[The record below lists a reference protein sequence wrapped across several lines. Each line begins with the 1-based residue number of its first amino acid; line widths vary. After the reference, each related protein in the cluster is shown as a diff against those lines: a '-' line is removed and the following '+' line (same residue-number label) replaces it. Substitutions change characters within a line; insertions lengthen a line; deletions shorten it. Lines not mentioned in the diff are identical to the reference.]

1 MNTSTIVAICLVIY
15 FFIPVVLYF
24 MIPKDPEIS
33 PRKRAIVLVLGD
45 IGRSPRMQYHTL
57 SLVETGFIV
66 DFCGYTESAPLQSIS
81 DNPDITIHSI
91 RPAEE
96 LGFSS
101 LPFILRA
108 PLKIIYQTYQL
119 YYLLKRLKGAD
130 YLLVQNPPS
139 LPTLLISYIFITIQ
153 SRRTRF
159 IIDWHNF
166 GYTVL
171 ATKLQSNTHPFV
183 RLSKW
188 YEQRFGRLSF
198 ANFCVTKS
206 MADVLIREF
215 GLNSFRIIPLPD
227 RPARQFQPLTVEA
240 KSKLLL
246 TSEIFS
252 EFNPQTDKL
261 VVTSTSYTPDEDLTF
276 LLDAL
281 SQYDVSSTPSIPLP
295 RILAVVTGKG
305 PLMDE
310 FLQNVKARAWNNVTV
325 RTVWLSAE
333 EYPLVI
339 GAADIGISMHLSTSG
354 WDLPMKILDMFG
366 CGVPVLARDFP
377 ALSELVRDGRNGFSF
392 ESVGDLAEKLIELFT
407 NPDKMLKIRGG
418 AKMESTNRWNETW
431 RITAGPVFHIPNKDD
446 LTEIYSSS
454 SSDD

>member
-1 MNTSTIVAICLVIY
+1 M
-15 FFIPVVLYF
+15 
-24 MIPKDPEIS
+24 
-33 PRKRAIVLVLGD
+33 
-45 IGRSPRMQYHTL
+45 
-57 SLVETGFIV
+57 
-66 DFCGYTESAPLQSIS
+66 ESS
-81 DNPDITIHSI
+81 
-91 RPAEE
+91 
-96 LGFSS
+96 
-101 LPFILRA
+101 
-108 PLKIIYQTYQL
+108 
-119 YYLLKRLKGAD
+119 
-130 YLLVQNPPS
+130 
-139 LPTLLISYIFITIQ
+139 
-153 SRRTRF
+153 
-159 IIDWHNF
+159 
-166 GYTVL
+166 
-171 ATKLQSNTHPFV
+171 
-183 RLSKW
+183 
-188 YEQRFGRLSF
+188 
-198 ANFCVTKS
+198 
-206 MADVLIREF
+206 
-215 GLNSFRIIPLPD
+215 SFRIIPLPD

-377 ALSELVRDGRNGFSF
+377 A
-392 ESVGDLAEKLIELFT
+392 
-407 NPDKMLKIRGG
+407 
-418 AKMESTNRWNETW
+418 
-431 RITAGPVFHIPNKDD
+431 
-446 LTEIYSSS
+446 
-454 SSDD
+454 